1 MRFASLD
8 ASYEAVEKL
17 GFHPAFVCD
26 AGMVAL
32 PVTVTL

>member
-1 MRFASLD
+1 MRFAALTT
-8 ASYEAVEKL
+8 SYEAVEKL